1 MSSITLYELSQDYRQ
16 ALDTLTDPENDL
28 PAEVIADT
36 LESLQGTLEDK
47 AVNVAKFFRNLEAT
61 AQAIKDA
68 EQRMSQRRKAIES
81 RVAALKT
88 YLKDNMESCGITKI
102 ESPWFTL
109 AIQKNPAAVEIMDE
123 DTIPDDFVE
132 IVTTRKID
140 KAGIKQA
147 IEAGVEVPG
156 AVLTRGTR
164 LAIR

>member
-36 LESLQGTLEDK
+36 LEGLQGTLEDK
-47 AVNVAKFFRNLEAT
+47 AVNVAKFFKNLEAT
-61 AQAIKDA
+61 AQAIKGA
-68 EQRMSQRRKAIES
+68 EQRMAQRRNAIEH
-81 RVAALKT
+81 RVASMKDYLKT
-88 YLKDNMESCGITKI
+88 HMEACGITKI

-123 DTIPDDFVE
+123 DTIPDEFVE
-132 IVTTRKID
+132 IVTTRKVN

-147 IEAGVEVPG
+147 IEAGTDVPG